1 MGTDARVY
9 GAIHL
14 RHSGSPDLGAATYER
29 EDVEL
34 LADQLLTGT
43 GDGQADTVF
52 TDTRT
57 ISASGSEELDL
68 SGSLT
73 DPLGGAAVFAEVAAI
88 EVRAAAGNTNDV
100 VIGGASSNAWVGPF
114 GAADNTIAVPPGG
127 VLVLNHPGAGWTVTA
142 GTGDLLQVANGG
154 SGTPV
159 TYDIVIVGRSA

>member
-1 MGTDARVY
+1 MGTDARIYAALHV
-9 GAIHL
+9 
-14 RHSGSPDLGAATYER
+14 RHSGSPDFGTATYVHEST
-29 EDVEL
+29 EL

-52 TDTRT
+52 IDQRT
-57 ISASGSEELDL
+57 ISASSSEELDL

-73 DPLGGAAVFAEVAAI
+73 DPLGGAAVFAEIAAI

-100 VIGGASSNAWVGPF
+100 VVGGASSNAFVGPF
-114 GAADNTIAVPPGG
+114 GAADNTIAVAPGA
-127 VLVLNHPGAGWTVTA
+127 VLVLHHPAGGWAVTA

-154 SGTPV
+154 SGSAV